1 MNMTEF
7 RILGLGFTLRLS
19 LGYSLRKSLDKSI
32 FVSEKMLSSSQ
43 CVGGDNGEC
52 RAGINS

>member
-7 RILGLGFTLRLS
+7 RILGLGFILRLS

-52 RAGINS
+52 MVGINS